1 MITSL
6 TVTRPAAGQ
15 APGQPFLPGF
25 VGPVGPQGEQ
35 GPIGPP
41 GAPGERGEKG
51 DTGERG
57 PIGPPGMTRA
67 ADITDASPSGLAVLT
82 GDAAAGAAALG
93 LGPED
98 APAFRGAYLS
108 GPLVSS
114 YVDGFEFDARTGE
127 RHPWVAQTGTGR
139 NIYAW
144 VASTGTGVYDSLA
157 GNVYAW
163 DGSTFAVTGSLTTPA
178 VNVLSIDASALA
190 KNPWLA
196 TVAAGRNTYQ
206 YVGASGVGIYDSL
219 QGNVWGWNGTQF
231 IVGGVLTANAV
242 SAAGPLTSSAV
253 DIIRADATAHEVHPW
268 VVTVAAGRDTYAFA
282 SAASVGVY
290 DSTYG
295 DVWYWTPATGF
306 HVGATI
312 VSPAVDVLKADA
324 QGRTVNLWLAQTATG
339 RQVYQYAGPAG
350 VGVYDSTSGNVWSWN
365 GSTFALAGTVSV
377 VNLVASGTISGSFSG
392 SLAGNA
398 NTATKLATARTISA
412 TGHVSWSISFDGAG
426 NATAAATVAI
436 PAVQVTDSTTPGRA
450 VLTAASAAAGAS
462 ALGLGATDAP
472 SFQGAYLSGP
482 LVSSYVDG
490 LQMDARSAERH
501 PWTAQIATG
510 RDIYATVS
518 SAGTGVYDSLAG
530 AVWFWNGSTFTVN
543 GTLTTSAVNVLS
555 VDASA
560 TAKNLWLATTGAGR
574 QVYQYASA
582 SGVGVFDSA
591 SGNVWG
597 YDGTTFTLAGT
608 VSIASLTASGTL
620 TSAGAYLSGPIV
632 STYGTGFSVDARSSE
647 FRPWV
652 AAVATGRNIYA
663 FANSSLVGV
672 YDSTNGTVWSWSGST
687 LTLGGAVSVTNLTAS
702 GAITG
707 SLSGNA
713 STASKL
719 ATPRSIAASGDLSWS
734 VSFDGSAAASAAA
747 TLATVNSAPGSFGS
761 ASTSVALT
769 VNGKGLVTAASA
781 TAIAIGSTA
790 ITDSSTPGRAV
801 LTAASA
807 AAGATVLG
815 LGTGN
820 SPTFTG
826 LSLSASIA
834 TTAVDLMTL
843 DARSAEKHP
852 WVAQTGTSRNVY
864 AFVSSSGTGVYDS
877 LAGTVW
883 AWNGSTFTVGATLT
897 TAATNVLSVDAS
909 AAAKNLWLATTA
921 AGRQVY
927 QYASASG
934 VGVYDSTSGNI
945 WSWDGSL
952 FTVAGTLVATLSG
965 NAATATK
972 LAAARSISATGDLSW
987 SVSFDG
993 SANATAAATLATV
1006 NSNVGSFGSTTVV
1019 PVITANAKGLVTAV
1033 GTASIAFPVTSVAGK
1048 TGAVALAQADISGLT
1063 TGSSPTFTGLT
1074 LSAAISS
1081 SASDII
1087 ALDARSAE
1095 KHPWNAQVGTSRNIY
1110 QYATATAVGVWDTT
1124 NGSVWSWN
1132 GSTFAV
1138 PALSAAVASFSGLV
1152 TFSTSANF
1160 TGGTASFQGTTGA
1173 MATSSGSLARLEIKS
1188 NGASTDAAYMQFHR
1202 SGYYAAYFGI
1212 DADNYWKVGGWSAG
1226 AAAYKV
1232 FHEGY
1237 RDPTKADLTGALFS
1251 GAVSATGLL
1260 SALGT
1265 TAGIYV
1271 QDRGGAAQNWTMYAS
1286 ASTLRW
1292 YDGSQDRLWL
1302 STTALT
1308 PNTAGGLTLGS
1319 SANPWSTVYAQ
1330 VGSINTSDARE
1341 KTEVAPLAPAEVAWA
1356 QDLASEIGTFRFL
1369 SSVAEKGGGAR
1380 HHLGLTVQ
1388 RAIALA
1394 EARGLDPRAYGLVCH
1409 DEWEGG
1415 DRFGFRPD
1423 QLALL
1428 LIGGQVAHIAALE
1441 ARLAALEA
1449 RQPKERGP

>member
-1 MITSL
+1 M
-6 TVTRPAAGQ
+6 
-15 APGQPFLPGF
+15 
-25 VGPVGPQGEQ
+25 
-35 GPIGPP
+35 
-41 GAPGERGEKG
+41 
-51 DTGERG
+51 
-57 PIGPPGMTRA
+57 
-67 ADITDASPSGLAVLT
+67 
-82 GDAAAGAAALG
+82 
-93 LGPED
+93 
-98 APAFRGAYLS
+98 
-108 GPLVSS
+108 
-114 YVDGFEFDARTGE
+114 
-127 RHPWVAQTGTGR
+127 
-139 NIYAW
+139 
-144 VASTGTGVYDSLA
+144 
-157 GNVYAW
+157 
-163 DGSTFAVTGSLTTPA
+163 
-178 VNVLSIDASALA
+178 
-190 KNPWLA
+190 
-196 TVAAGRNTYQ
+196 
-206 YVGASGVGIYDSL
+206 
-219 QGNVWGWNGTQF
+219 
-231 IVGGVLTANAV
+231 
-242 SAAGPLTSSAV
+242 
-253 DIIRADATAHEVHPW
+253 
-268 VVTVAAGRDTYAFA
+268 
-282 SAASVGVY
+282 
-290 DSTYG
+290 
-295 DVWYWTPATGF
+295 
-306 HVGATI
+306 
-312 VSPAVDVLKADA
+312 
-324 QGRTVNLWLAQTATG
+324 
-339 RQVYQYAGPAG
+339 
-350 VGVYDSTSGNVWSWN
+350 
-365 GSTFALAGTVSV
+365 
-377 VNLVASGTISGSFSG
+377 
-392 SLAGNA
+392 
-398 NTATKLATARTISA
+398 
-412 TGHVSWSISFDGAG
+412 
-426 NATAAATVAI
+426 
-436 PAVQVTDSTTPGRA
+436 
-450 VLTAASAAAGAS
+450 
-462 ALGLGATDAP
+462 
-472 SFQGAYLSGP
+472 
-482 LVSSYVDG
+482 
-490 LQMDARSAERH
+490 
-501 PWTAQIATG
+501 
-510 RDIYATVS
+510 
-518 SAGTGVYDSLAG
+518 
-530 AVWFWNGSTFTVN
+530 
-543 GTLTTSAVNVLS
+543 
-555 VDASA
+555 
-560 TAKNLWLATTGAGR
+560 
-574 QVYQYASA
+574 
-582 SGVGVFDSA
+582 
-591 SGNVWG
+591 
-597 YDGTTFTLAGT
+597 
-608 VSIASLTASGTL
+608 
-620 TSAGAYLSGPIV
+620 
-632 STYGTGFSVDARSSE
+632 
-647 FRPWV
+647 
-652 AAVATGRNIYA
+652 
-663 FANSSLVGV
+663 
-672 YDSTNGTVWSWSGST
+672 
-687 LTLGGAVSVTNLTAS
+687 
-702 GAITG
+702 
-707 SLSGNA
+707 
-713 STASKL
+713 
-719 ATPRSIAASGDLSWS
+719 
-734 VSFDGSAAASAAA
+734 
-747 TLATVNSAPGSFGS
+747 
-761 ASTSVALT
+761 
-769 VNGKGLVTAASA
+769 VTAASA

-993 SANATAAATLATV
+993 SANATAATTLATV

-1095 KHPWNAQVGTSRNIY
+1095 KHPWNAQVGTSRIIY

-1226 AAAYKV
+1226 AVAYKV

-1237 RDPTKADLTGALFS
+1237 RDPTKADLTGASFA

-1265 TAGIYV
+1265 TAGVYL
-1271 QDRGGAAQNWTMYAS
+1271 QDRGGGSINWTQYGS
-1286 ASTLRW
+1286 SGIFRW

-1380 HHLGLTVQ
+1380 HHVGLTVQ

-1441 ARLAALEA
+1441 ARLAALET